1 MMHTENLKGLMRDL
15 IKGINAR
22 VVLQGALRNK
32 DKIAFVIIMALAVT
46 AALQI
51 YKNQGAKTEAMQE
64 EIAAEEEKISAAK
77 ELAKLAQEI
86 AKKAGPYFR
95 GKESLDESALRRL
108 ASLNSIKMVSFIQDE
123 GERGDLLFSDLFN
136 LEVKGGYHNLA
147 KFVSSLESRG
157 ELLRIETLSLK
168 NLAGFD
174 NGNDEDEDLSLVM
187 RVRVNY
193 IR

>member
-1 MMHTENLKGLMRDL
+1 MKFLV
-15 IKGINAR
+15 KGIDAR
-22 VVLQGALRNK
+22 VLLQGALRNK
-32 DKIAFVIIMALAVT
+32 EKIAFVVIMALALAIAIQT
-46 AALQI
+46 
-51 YKNQGAKTEAMQE
+51 YKRQEAKTEAMQE
-64 EIAAEEEKISAAK
+64 EIAIEEERISVAK
-77 ELAKLAQEI
+77 ELAKLSQET

-157 ELLRIETLSLK
+157 ESLRIENLSLK
-168 NLAGFD
+168 NPGELD
-174 NGNDEDEDLSLVM
+174 NGNDEDEELSLTLMFKVT
-187 RVRVNY
+187 Y
-193 IR
+193 IKA

>member
-1 MMHTENLKGLMRDL
+1 MKSLV
-15 IKGINAR
+15 KGIDAQAILR
-22 VVLQGALRNK
+22 GALRNK
-32 DKIAFVIIMALAVT
+32 DKIVFVAIMSLALAI
-46 AALQI
+46 AIQI
-51 YKNQGAKTEAMQE
+51 YKRQEAKTEAMQE
-64 EIAAEEEKISAAK
+64 EIALEEERISTAK
-77 ELAKLAQEI
+77 ELTKLFQET

-157 ELLRIETLSLK
+157 ESLRIENLSLK
-168 NLAGFD
+168 NPGD
-174 NGNDEDEDLSLVM
+174 IDDGNDDNEDLSLVM
-187 RVRVNY
+187 RIRVKY
-193 IR
+193 IKAQ